1 MSVRRVGVEGT
12 GHSVMSIPKLFPYR
26 WKYMIQCGSVV
37 TRFIFFKILTA
48 DIGWIAQEGE
58 PWGTYCEFEVWP
70 VFYIDN
76 CAAAPNHSVYALC
89 KWETALQCNAV
100 SHWLWRIRRMIP
112 GAVSNIVLNLTALR
126 IGPNDA
132 GKGDCAV
139 KWTIWIVNAVAT
151 N

>member
-58 PWGTYCEFEVWP
+58 PWGTYCDFEVWP

-76 CAAAPNHSVYALC
+76 FAAAGIILYMRSANERRRYSVTPSLIGFGAYAEWFVVLYLILC
-89 KWETALQCNAV
+89 
-100 SHWLWRIRRMIP
+100 
-112 GAVSNIVLNLTALR
+112 
-126 IGPNDA
+126 
-132 GKGDCAV
+132 
-139 KWTIWIVNAVAT
+139 
-151 N
+151 